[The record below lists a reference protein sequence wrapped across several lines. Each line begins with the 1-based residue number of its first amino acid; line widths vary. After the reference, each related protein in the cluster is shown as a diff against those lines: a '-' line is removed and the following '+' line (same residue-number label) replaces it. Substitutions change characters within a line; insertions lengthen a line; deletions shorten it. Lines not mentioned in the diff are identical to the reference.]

1 MAKRVRLSRASAATQ
16 RRGGIATLLRLV
28 LLLLLPTSGAVL
40 GQPAPP
46 PAGFG
51 SLRQDDLALVVQRL
65 GLTVKAIPLDESVI
79 RALAPDSYR
88 SLHALG
94 ESKAGHL
101 DAIARRL
108 GLPSAQGWYVSFS
121 TVEQGEARYDAYDF
135 LVRSRGQ
142 DFRPLEVLPLTPGF
156 GEGRVRA
163 REPQFAI
170 LAFDPAIDLN
180 QPLVLTVATTQNSAW
195 ADILR
200 RLEQERTLI
209 WSRAAASV
217 QKKP

>member
-1 MAKRVRLSRASAATQ
+1 MINARRSEATARRRATATPCCL
-16 RRGGIATLLRLV
+16 IA
-28 LLLLLPTSGAVL
+28 LLLLAAPGTALA
-40 GQPAPP
+40 QPALP

-51 SLRQDDLALVVQRL
+51 SMRQDDIALVVQHL

-88 SLHALG
+88 SMHALG
-94 ESKAGHL
+94 ESKARQL

-108 GLPSAQGWYVSFS
+108 GLSSVQVWYVSFS

-135 LVRSRGQ
+135 LVRSGGQ
-142 DFRPLEVLPLTPGF
+142 DFRPLDVLALTPGF

-163 REPQFAI
+163 REAQFAI

-180 QPLVLTVATTQNSAW
+180 QPLVLTVATQQNSAW
-195 ADILR
+195 TDILR

-209 WSRAAASV
+209 WSRAGAPV
-217 QKKP
+217 PKKP

>member
-1 MAKRVRLSRASAATQ
+1 MNGARGRLAACLVAVWLVAAGATARAQ
-16 RRGGIATLLRLV
+16 PTL
-28 LLLLLPTSGAVL
+28 
-40 GQPAPP
+40 P

-51 SLRQDDLALVVQRL
+51 SMRQDDLSLVVQHL

-88 SLHALG
+88 SMHALR
-94 ESKAGHL
+94 ESKARPL

-108 GLPSAQGWYVSFS
+108 GLPAVQAWYVSFS

-135 LVRSRGQ
+135 LVRSGGQ
-142 DFRPLEVLPLTPGF
+142 DFRALDVLALTPGF

-170 LAFDPAIDLN
+170 LAFDPAIDVS
-180 QPLVLTVATTQNSAW
+180 QPLVVTVATEQNASW
-195 ADILR
+195 TDILR

-209 WSRAAASV
+209 WSRAATPP

>member
-1 MAKRVRLSRASAATQ
+1 MSRA
-16 RRGGIATLLRLV
+16 RRTARRA
-28 LLLLLPTSGAVL
+28 LLLPLALWLIVPTAASA
-40 GQPAPP
+40 QPTLP

-51 SLRQDDLALVVQRL
+51 SMRQDDVALVVQHF

-79 RALAPDSYR
+79 RTLAPDSYR
-88 SLHALG
+88 SMHALG
-94 ESKAGHL
+94 ESKARAL
-101 DAIARRL
+101 DAIARRV
-108 GLPSAQGWYVSFS
+108 GLPAVQAWYVSYS

-135 LVRSRGQ
+135 LVRSGGQ
-142 DFRPLEVLPLTPGF
+142 DYRPLDVLALTPGF

-180 QPLVLTVATTQNSAW
+180 QPLAVTVATQQNLSW
-195 ADILR
+195 TDILR

-209 WSRAAASV
+209 WSRAGATV
-217 QKKP
+217 PRKP